1 MNILVTGAA
10 GFIGSHLSLKLSQL
24 GHNVFGIDNLNDYY
38 DISLKQDRL
47 KQFDAIS
54 NFHFEKLDIC
64 EYEKLYK
71 LVKDNSIEL
80 IFHLAAQAGVRY
92 SIDNPQS
99 YQKSNIEGFLNILEL
114 CRNLG
119 IKKLVYASS
128 SSVYGNSN
136 KEYFSE
142 TDNVDNPISLYA
154 STKKTNEL
162 MAHTYSH
169 LFGFQTIGLR
179 FFTVYGP
186 WGRPDMSYYK
196 FLLSLKKNQP
206 INVYNNGDLMR
217 DFTYID
223 DIIDGIVSTIN
234 YNETNYEIFNLGN
247 NLPVKLMDFISAIER
262 IYGQTIAKEMVE
274 MQDGDVYR
282 TAANIQLA
290 QSKLSFNPSFDIEKG
305 LFIFINWFK
314 SYYKC

>member
-1 MNILVTGAA
+1 MNFLVTGAA

-154 STKKTNEL
+154 STKKANEL

-186 WGRPDMSYYK
+186 WGRPDMAYYK

-247 NLPVKLMDFISAIER
+247 NHPVKLMDFISAIER

>member
-1 MNILVTGAA
+1 MNIVVTGAA

-99 YQKSNIEGFLNILEL
+99 YQKSNIEGFLNVLEL

-142 TDNVDNPISLYA
+142 TDNVDKPISLYA
-154 STKKTNEL
+154 TTKKTNEL

-196 FLLSLKKNQP
+196 FLLSLKNNQR

-247 NLPVKLMDFISAIER
+247 NHPVKLLDFISAIER

-290 QSKLSFNPSFDIEKG
+290 QSKLSFKPSFDIEKG
-305 LFIFINWFK
+305 LFNFINWFK

>member
-24 GHNVFGIDNLNDYY
+24 GHNVFGIDNMNDYY

-154 STKKTNEL
+154 STKKANEL

-186 WGRPDMSYYK
+186 WGRPDMAYYK

-247 NLPVKLMDFISAIER
+247 NHPVKLMDFISAIER

>member
-154 STKKTNEL
+154 STKKANEL
-162 MAHTYSH
+162 MAYTYSH

-186 WGRPDMSYYK
+186 WGRPDMAYYK

-247 NLPVKLMDFISAIER
+247 NHPVKLMDFISAIER